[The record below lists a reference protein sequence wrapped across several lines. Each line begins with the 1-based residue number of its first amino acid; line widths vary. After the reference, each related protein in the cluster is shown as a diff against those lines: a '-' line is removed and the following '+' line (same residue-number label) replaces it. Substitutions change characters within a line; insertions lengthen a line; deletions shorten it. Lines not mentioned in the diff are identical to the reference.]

1 MSKTQAFRSLIALLG
16 LIGVSIQIKQS
27 GWGMLLYYT
36 TLSNV
41 IVFSFLTYLVIK
53 EKRNGS
59 INSDPKLLRL
69 KGGVTMTIMITFM
82 VYHFLLAP
90 KVRSYDYYTIRN
102 FLVHYIVPLSTIFDT
117 LICDRRKIY
126 RWFDPIIWTCLPLLY
141 FGFALINGLLLKWPI
156 PGTADSP
163 FPYFFINMNKYGAQ
177 QVLINALVIALLYL
191 LFGYILLGIK
201 QMIGQ
206 KRQVTDNSSLNMS

>member
-59 INSDPKLLRL
+59 INSNPKLLRL

-126 RWFDPIIWTCLPLLY
+126 RWFDPSLTLLWFCAYQWTS
-141 FGFALINGLLLKWPI
+141 LKMANPW
-156 PGTADSP
+156 
-163 FPYFFINMNKYGAQ
+163 YC
-177 QVLINALVIALLYL
+177 
-191 LFGYILLGIK
+191 
-201 QMIGQ
+201 
-206 KRQVTDNSSLNMS
+206 

>member
-59 INSDPKLLRL
+59 INSNDN
-69 KGGVTMTIMITFM
+69 
-82 VYHFLLAP
+82 
-90 KVRSYDYYTIRN
+90 YDYFYG
-102 FLVHYIVPLSTIFDT
+102 LS
-117 LICDRRKIY
+117 
-126 RWFDPIIWTCLPLLY
+126 
-141 FGFALINGLLLKWPI
+141 
-156 PGTADSP
+156 
-163 FPYFFINMNKYGAQ
+163 FFIS
-177 QVLINALVIALLYL
+177 
-191 LFGYILLGIK
+191 
-201 QMIGQ
+201 
-206 KRQVTDNSSLNMS
+206 T